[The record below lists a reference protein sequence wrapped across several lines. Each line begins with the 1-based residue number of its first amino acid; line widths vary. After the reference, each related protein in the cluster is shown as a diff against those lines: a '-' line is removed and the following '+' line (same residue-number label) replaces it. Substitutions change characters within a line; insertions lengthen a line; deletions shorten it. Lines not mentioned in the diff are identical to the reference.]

1 MTGKPSSVVDD
12 HLSRPGVAAQAP
24 AIAGNTAGNR
34 IIPIASC
41 TRWGLHHGRVARP
54 WVSSY
59 LAFPPL
65 LILADGRY
73 ISVALS
79 LESPPPAVSW
89 HPALWCSDFPHTFRH
104 AIVWSPRTFPIIPF
118 HTPKVKW
125 AVPTPGSRLGCA
137 PSVRV
142 RARGASLRLARRHGS
157 RRASRACGGHA
168 SQRARR
174 DAKSGV
180 AGRFALRP
188 TGGQCPHPARDWVAH
203 LRSEYARVG
212 PACGLRG
219 GTARG
224 GRAVLAGVTPRKG
237 RGATRNM
244 EMRGGSPR
252 APLAGSAGCGC
263 AGHQACRMTSA

>member
-24 AIAGNTAGNR
+24 AIAGNTAGHR

-142 RARGASLRLARRHGS
+142 RARGASLRLARRHSS

-174 DAKSGV
+174 DAEHGD
-180 AGRFALRP
+180 AGRFAPRP
-188 TGGQCPHPARDWVAH
+188 TGWKCRLRMCRSSSMPHDISMKERLPVRPGEESPAARRPGPGAEADPQADTSAAWASRGRRWGSA
-203 LRSEYARVG
+203 RSPR
-212 PACGLRG
+212 P
-219 GTARG
+219 
-224 GRAVLAGVTPRKG
+224 GRAWRWDCA
-237 RGATRNM
+237 
-244 EMRGGSPR
+244 
-252 APLAGSAGCGC
+252 SA
-263 AGHQACRMTSA
+263 

>member
-125 AVPTPGSRLGCA
+125 V
-137 PSVRV
+137 
-142 RARGASLRLARRHGS
+142 
-157 RRASRACGGHA
+157 
-168 SQRARR
+168 
-174 DAKSGV
+174 
-180 AGRFALRP
+180 
-188 TGGQCPHPARDWVAH
+188 GGQCPHPTRDGVAR

-212 PACGLRG
+212 LACGLRG

-224 GRAVLAGVTPRKG
+224 GRAALAGVTPRKG

-252 APLAGSAGCGC
+252 APLVGSAHTRLGGQCP
-263 AGHQACRMTSA
+263 HPSRD

>member
-1 MTGKPSSVVDD
+1 MGISEKKRRNPPPANREKRASVTGKPSSVVDD

-59 LAFPPL
+59 LAFPSL

-104 AIVWSPRTFPIIPF
+104 AIVWSPRTLTIIPF
-118 HTPKVKW
+118 YTPKVKW
-125 AVPTPGSRLGCA
+125 VGSAHTRL
-137 PSVRV
+137 
-142 RARGASLRLARRHGS
+142 
-157 RRASRACGGHA
+157 
-168 SQRARR
+168 
-174 DAKSGV
+174 
-180 AGRFALRP
+180 
-188 TGGQCPHPARDWVAH
+188 GGQCPHPTRD
-203 LRSEYARVG
+203 
-212 PACGLRG
+212 
-219 GTARG
+219 
-224 GRAVLAGVTPRKG
+224 
-237 RGATRNM
+237 
-244 EMRGGSPR
+244 
-252 APLAGSAGCGC
+252 
-263 AGHQACRMTSA
+263 